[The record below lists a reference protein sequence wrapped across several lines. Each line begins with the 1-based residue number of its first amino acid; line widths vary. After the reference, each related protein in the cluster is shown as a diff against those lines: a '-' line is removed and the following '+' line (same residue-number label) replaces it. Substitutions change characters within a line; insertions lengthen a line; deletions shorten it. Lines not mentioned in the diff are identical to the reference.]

1 MKSDKP
7 TNGKP
12 ADGMG
17 EAQKVAQRWGTSA
30 AMFYFDTEGETIR
43 VHLMTGD
50 VLTGVI
56 VGLDTF
62 DLVFEEGYSQKQ
74 RDTGA
79 RIMISKHAIA
89 YIEQQKGGVLL

>member
-30 AMFYFDTEGETIR
+30 AMFYFDTEGETVR
-43 VHLMTGD
+43 VHLMTGQR
-50 VLTGVI
+50 VVGVV

-62 DLVFEEGYSQKQ
+62 DLVFEQ
-74 RDTGA
+74 DTGA